1 MATINVN
8 AGKND
13 VINVNVNNESIQVE
27 NEQEKDEQEKIN
39 TMHDTL
45 RSMLNKYNNKR
56 YATEHKA
63 WWYEVFCDFSE
74 DFDNAIYPIIKD
86 MEVYQ
91 AYTYCLGYMYMRDSY
106 YNSPAWINDLNNM
119 LKNCNFK

>member
-8 AGKND
+8 ADKND
-13 VINVNVNNESIQVE
+13 VININVNGESQQQPE
-27 NEQEKDEQEKIN
+27 SEQQKIN
-39 TMHDTL
+39 ELHDTL

-63 WWYEVFCDFSE
+63 WWYEVFCDFGQ
-74 DFDNAIYPIIKD
+74 DFDDAIYPVIKD

-119 LKNCNFK
+119 LKNCKF